1 MPALNTLR
9 TVTIR
14 QVSEGADKVR
24 SDLDGLVSAQQRVAQ
39 ASEQTAT
46 VTETASRRQLSAA
59 AAYDKV
65 RASVDLN
72 YRAQQQLE
80 RQTRTLDRAFQQ
92 GVVDVAQYDRTLG
105 QLQARYSSVAGSAS
119 AAAKS
124 QRDAWRDL
132 GEQGRSTLQSLEA
145 SRKIGGLGMA
155 PPTAANQNGRL
166 RSDQVQ
172 NLAYQG
178 SDIISSLGSGSSLT
192 QVAFQQGPQ
201 IAQVF
206 GGEGG
211 ASVRGAFEQAK
222 DAVSGFL
229 GRIGPVGAAIGVVT
243 AVVGTGAAALMSYA
257 SSQRELEKSLSGFGR
272 ASGATVGQINALAPA
287 AAAAAGVSV
296 ASARQMAGT
305 FASTGLI
312 GTEMYGRL
320 IKQSRDYALMTGTDA
335 AEASQSLADAFS
347 DPARGALDLNK
358 RLGFLNAEMLESIR
372 TMQASGDRL
381 GAQKVLMEGMA
392 SATAN
397 AESKLGFF
405 ASEWAKFSRNSSNE
419 FNAIGGFISRGFGMD
434 DAEARLKTL
443 QGQLNARQSRMG
455 TAGGLFD
462 SIIGFDIDTIK
473 ADIAKVQAEIDKAA
487 AANKKSGLGLRSL
500 EIDGLAKGLN
510 PTAIAMKDLVEKA
523 ENFRKYLKD
532 EGGAD
537 PLGNY
542 TRAMNGLNVQAKQ
555 FASDIAA
562 GGSQFADAIRS
573 AQFGLKTVG
582 FSPTAQSAAQIDEEA
597 ANKRLQ
603 AMRTAATDTDL
614 DTFNKQIQSIETA
627 RTLQLQRLQQ
637 QTIIDAG
644 SNGSSRYS
652 KTLADA
658 PERYRDA
665 YYRSALASGVNQ
677 DLLVAQGY
685 QESRFNPNAVS
696 PAGAKG
702 IAQFM
707 DPTARG
713 IGLADPFNAQQA
725 IMKQGEL
732 MAQLLKQFNGNETAA
747 LIGYNAGPRTAQRF
761 LNAGSNPAVLPAE
774 TRDYLTK
781 IQTAAPGAEQM
792 VKSYDSLERAQ
803 RDAGKGLEDLQKY
816 YGKNGQALELAQA
829 QQAKYNELLSQGVPA
844 QQAASVAYGD
854 LIRKTVEFG
863 QSAKMVQFASDN
875 QFNREQLGRSASD
888 QNAYAQAR
896 SRIGDTTSP
905 EAQRMIADIRETND
919 LIDAKNSASSALSGF
934 AQDLAHGATAAQ
946 AAASAL
952 GRLADSVLNK
962 VIDSLVSSAFGSV
975 AKGGLGSLFGFAT
988 GGIMTSNG
996 PLPLHSYAT
1005 GGIANS
1011 PQLALFGEGRGPEAF
1026 VPLPDGKRIPVAMSQ
1041 PANMNAGGA
1050 VSVNHSPTYNVTPAT
1065 GVTPEQLAQVVDRNN
1080 RDFANRLPALVKE
1093 ASRRRA

>member
-92 GVVDVAQYDRTLG
+92 GVVDVSQYDRTLG
-105 QLQARYSSVAGSAS
+105 QLQARYSSVAGSAA

-132 GEQGRSTLQSLEA
+132 GEQGRSTFQSLEA
-145 SRKIGGLGMA
+145 SRKLGSLGMA
-155 PPTAANQNGRL
+155 PPAAANQNGRL

-178 SDIISSLGSGSSLT
+178 SDILSSLGSGSSLT

-211 ASVRGAFEQAK
+211 ASVRGAFDQAK

-243 AVVGTGAAALMSYA
+243 AVVGTGVAALMSYA
-257 SSQRELEKSLSGFGR
+257 SSQREIEKSLGGVGR

-312 GTEMYGRL
+312 GTEMYSGL
-320 IKQSRDYALMTGTDA
+320 IKQSRDYAMMTGTDA
-335 AEASQSLADAFS
+335 AEASTSLAEAFA

-358 RLGFLNAEMLESIR
+358 KLGFLNAEMLESIQ
-372 TMQASGDRL
+372 TMQASGNRL
-381 GAQKVLMEGMA
+381 GAQKLLMEGVA

-405 ASEWAKFSRNSSNE
+405 ARGWAEFSKNSSNE

-443 QGQLNARQSRMG
+443 QGQLGARQSRMG

-487 AANKKSGLGLRSL
+487 AANKKSGLGLRGL
-500 EIDGLAKGLN
+500 EIDGLVKGLN
-510 PTAIAMKDLVEKA
+510 PASEQLKRLEEGAANIKKGLA
-523 ENFRKYLKD
+523 EGVL
-532 EGGAD
+532 D
-537 PLGNY
+537 PAGNSRR
-542 TRAMNGLNVQAKQ
+542 TMDGLLIQAKQ
-555 FASDIAA
+555 LASDMAA
-562 GGSQFADAIRS
+562 GGAQFADAIAR
-573 AQFGLKTVG
+573 AKFDQRTVG
-582 FSPTAQSAAQIDEEA
+582 FSPTAKSAADINEDARVKDLNALRDAGNNAASEA
-597 ANKRLQ
+597 YLK
-603 AMRTAATDTDL
+603 AA
-614 DTFNKQIQSIETA
+614 QSIEQVRVTELQ
-627 RTLQLQRLQQ
+627 TLQSRTVL
-637 QTIIDAG
+637 DAG
-644 SNGSSRYS
+644 ANGSGRYS
-652 KTLADA
+652 KSLADA
-658 PERYRDA
+658 PAQYRDA
-665 YYRSALASGVNQ
+665 YYQSSLASGVNA
-677 DLLVAQGY
+677 DLLVSQGFR
-685 QESRFNPNAVS
+685 ESGFNPNAVS
-696 PAGAKG
+696 SAKAKG

-713 IGLADPFNAQQA
+713 IGLTNPFDPIQS

-732 MAQLLKQFNGNETAA
+732 MAQLLKQFNGNETLA
-747 LIGYNAGPRTAQRF
+747 LVGYNAGPKTAERYRDSGF
-761 LNAGSNPAVLPAE
+761 DPSVLRKE
-774 TRDYLTK
+774 TRDYIPAIT
-781 IQTAAPGAEQM
+781 TARPGAEQM
-792 VKSYDSLERAQ
+792 VKSYDSLDRAQ
-803 RDAGKGLEDLQKY
+803 RDAGKSLEDLQKF

-829 QQAKYNELLSQGVPA
+829 QQAKYTELLNQGVPA
-844 QQAASVAYGD
+844 QQAASIAYGD
-854 LIRKTVEFG
+854 LIKKTVEFG
-863 QSAKMVQFASDN
+863 QSAKMVQFSADN

-905 EAQRMIADIRETND
+905 DAQRMIADVKETNE
-919 LIDAKNSASSALSGF
+919 LVDAKNQASSALSGF
-934 AQDLAHGATAAQ
+934 ALDLAHGATAAQ

-952 GRLADSVLNK
+952 GRLADSILNK
-962 VIDSLVSSAFGSV
+962 VIDSVVSSAFGSV
-975 AKGGLGSLFGFAT
+975 AKGGIGSLFGFAT

-1041 PANMNAGGA
+1041 PANMNGGGS
-1050 VSVNHSPTYNVTPAT
+1050 VSVNHAPTYNVTPAT
-1065 GVTPEQLAQVVDRNN
+1065 GVTPEQLAAVVDRNN
-1080 RDFANRLPALVKE
+1080 RDFANRLPSLIKE
-1093 ASRRRA
+1093 ADRRRA